1 MYSLL
6 YRVSETCKL
15 FGLFSDL
22 NVSLTHTH
30 LSPHSNLPPQLRAL
44 AAILCSR
51 YLYLYM
57 RTEIWGIKDKHFPVR
72 CPPGYCLNSE
82 RLMVPGSVYMTAS
95 DKTHF
100 RFTSSP
106 GHHLSPFYMSCFNR
120 LKPSC
125 FFTYRQV

>member
-15 FGLFSDL
+15 FGLFSEL
-22 NVSLTHTH
+22 NVSLIHTH

-72 CPPGYCLNSE
+72 CPPRLLSQFRTLDGARQCLHDGQRQNAFS
-82 RLMVPGSVYMTAS
+82 L
-95 DKTHF
+95 HF
-100 RFTSSP
+100 VSW
-106 GHHLSPFYMSCFNR
+106 SPF
-120 LKPSC
+120 KP
-125 FFTYRQV
+125 FLYVVF